1 MPNTVLGKVTCTP
14 KGAYVAAT
22 AYEVLDIVSYMG
34 GSYMALKS
42 VQGVTPSNDGT
53 NWMMLAAK
61 GDTGDTGEAAGFG
74 TPTVTVDQTTGE
86 ASATVQVSGPDTAKI
101 FAFAFSGIKGETGE
115 TGATGPQGPKGDPG
129 TDVESISRTSGTGAP
144 GTTDTYTMYASDG
157 SIIGTFTVYNGANGT
172 GTGDLMANGSVPMT
186 GNLQMGGNRITN
198 VGAPTAA
205 ADAVRQS
212 DLEAVSNEVDG
223 IISGETPITLPAATT
238 AKRGGVIIGSGLSVT
253 ADGTVSA
260 NDQLPTGGTTGQI
273 LTKTED
279 GEAWS
284 NPPDTG
290 VTTFNGRTGAV
301 SPQTGDY
308 TAAMVGAVPTSRTV
322 NGQALTRNIT
332 LDAGDVGAVP
342 TSRTVNGKALSSNIT
357 LTADDV
363 GATESQSGTY
373 TLTTA
378 GWTQSGSIYQQVVN
392 AAFVQAD
399 SACVFVDPDLSTTDA
414 DSNAAILEAWA
425 LVANMGVAQGNGTVT
440 LYASEV
446 PGVNIPVNVGV
457 A

>member
-14 KGAYVAAT
+14 RGAYSAST

-61 GDTGDTGEAAGFG
+61 GDTGDTGSQGIAAGFG
-74 TPTVTVDQTTGE
+74 TPIVNVDDTTGTP
-86 ASATVQVSGPDTAKI
+86 SANIETSGPDTAKV
-101 FAFAFSGIKGETGE
+101 FTFNFSGLKGETG
-115 TGATGPQGPKGDPG
+115 AQGPQGVKGDPG

-144 GTTDTYTMYASDG
+144 GSTDTYTMYASDG
-157 SIIGTFTVYNGANGT
+157 STIGTFTVYNGANGT
-172 GTGDLMANGSVPMT
+172 GTGDLMADGSVPMT

-205 ADAVRQS
+205 TDAVRQS

-223 IISGETPITLPAATT
+223 IISGETPITLPAATE
-238 AKRGGVIIGSGLSVT
+238 AKIGGVIIGNGLSVT
-253 ADGTVSA
+253 EDGTISA
-260 NDQLPTGGTTGQI
+260 DDQLPTGGSAGQVLTKTSNGEAWQNVPSELPSGGTDGQI
-273 LTKTED
+273 LTKTAGGVEWD
-279 GEAWS
+279 D
-284 NPPDTG
+284 PPDTG

-301 SPQTGDY
+301 TPQSGDY
-308 TAAMVGAVPTSRTV
+308 TAA
-322 NGQALTRNIT
+322 Q
-332 LDAGDVGAVP
+332 VGAVP

-363 GATESQSGTY
+363 GATVSQSGTY

-378 GWTQSGSIYQQVVN
+378 GWTQSGSIYQQVIN

-399 SACVFVDPDLSTTDA
+399 SACVFVDPVLTTDK
-414 DSNAAILEAWA
+414 AANDTILEAWA
-425 LVANMGVAQGNGTVT
+425 LVANMGMAQGNGTVT

>member
-14 KGAYVAAT
+14 KGAYSAST

-42 VQGVTPSNDGT
+42 VTAVTPSNDGV

-61 GDTGDTGEAAGFG
+61 GDTGETGDAAGFG

-86 ASATVQVSGPDTAKI
+86 ASATIKTSGPDTAKV

-157 SIIGTFTVYNGANGT
+157 SVIGTFTVYNGANGT

-205 ADAVRQS
+205 TDAVRQS

-238 AKRGGVIIGSGLSVT
+238 AKRGGVIVGSGLSVT

-260 NDQLPTGGTTGQI
+260 DDQLPTGGTTGQI

-284 NPPDTG
+284 DPPDTG

-322 NGQALTRNIT
+322 NG
-332 LDAGDVGAVP
+332 
-342 TSRTVNGKALSSNIT
+342 KALSSNIS
-357 LTADDV
+357 LTAADV

-378 GWTQSGSIYQQVVN
+378 GWTQSGSIYQQVIN

-399 SACVFVDPDLSTTDA
+399 SACVFVDPVLTTDKA
-414 DSNAAILEAWA
+414 SNDTILEAWA
-425 LVANMGVAQGNGTVT
+425 LVANMGMAQNNGSVT
-440 LYASEV
+440 FYASAV

>member
-14 KGAYVAAT
+14 RGAYSAST

-42 VQGVTPSNDGT
+42 VTAVTPSNDGV

-157 SIIGTFTVYNGANGT
+157 STIGTFTVYNGANGT

-205 ADAVRQS
+205 TDAVRQS

-260 NDQLPTGGTTGQI
+260 DDQLPTGGTTGQI

-322 NGQALTRNIT
+322 NGQALTQNIT

-363 GATESQSGTY
+363 GATEPQSGTY

-378 GWTQSGSIYQQVVN
+378 GWTQSGSIYQQVIN

-425 LVANMGVAQGNGTVT
+425 LVANMGVDQGNGTVT
-440 LYASEV
+440 LYASAV